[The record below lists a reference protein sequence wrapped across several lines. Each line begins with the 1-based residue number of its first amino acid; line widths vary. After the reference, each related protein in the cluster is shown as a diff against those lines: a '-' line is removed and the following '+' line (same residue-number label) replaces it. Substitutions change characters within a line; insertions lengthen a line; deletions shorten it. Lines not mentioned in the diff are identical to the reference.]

1 MLGGLCVFYLQL
13 VTSSQRDIHWLFEY
27 LQMNL
32 AFTKKKKKTVDVGSP
47 GPEEKPFI
55 PSPFTPGIQGCQ
67 VDQRMLSL

>member
-32 AFTKKKKKTVDVGSP
+32 AFTKKKKKP
-47 GPEEKPFI
+47 WMWEAQAQKRN
-55 PSPFTPGIQGCQ
+55 PSYPPPLLLGFK
-67 VDQRMLSL
+67 DAK